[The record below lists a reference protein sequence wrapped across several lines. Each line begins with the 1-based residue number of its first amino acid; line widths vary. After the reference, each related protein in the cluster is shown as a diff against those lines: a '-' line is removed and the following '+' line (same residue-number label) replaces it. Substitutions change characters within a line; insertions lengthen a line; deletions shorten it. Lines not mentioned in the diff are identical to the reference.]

1 MDLFELVGKV
11 AIDNKQGVNALQEVS
26 GEGEKAESKLG
37 KAFSAIG
44 KGAAVVGK
52 AVATGMA
59 AGAAAVGAL
68 VTKSIQAYADYEQL
82 VGGVDTLFKESS
94 EKVQEYAANAYKTAG
109 LSANEYMETVTSFSA
124 SLLQSLDGDTE
135 KAAEAANMAITDM
148 SDNANKM
155 GTSMEMIQNAYNGFA
170 KQNYTMLDN
179 LKLGYGGTKEEMAR
193 LLADAEKISGQK
205 FDLSSYA
212 DVVDAIH
219 VIQTEMGITGT
230 TAKEAS
236 STISGSLASMK
247 GAWQNVL
254 TAISSDELPFDTY
267 VKNFVDSVSTVAD
280 NLMPRIEIALNGVVQ
295 LIEQLAPVIIGKFPE
310 LLNTLLP
317 SVVTAAGALVREVIK
332 GLRGAVEAVAGSLPA
347 LIDGLVQI
355 FGELP
360 DNVWLILT
368 GIMHA
373 LEDNAPVLI
382 DGLVQIGV
390 SLLKTFAGLF
400 EGFVVNVPFLIMA
413 VVDAILANLPV
424 IINAIV
430 STFNSFVEY
439 LPEIVAV
446 VASEIPTFLLSISN
460 ALIENLPVLIQGIIS
475 MISAIANALPEIIN
489 TLAALLPQIIQ
500 MLVDALIV
508 LLPEIING
516 IILIMQ
522 LIVENLPI
530 IVQALVDALPLI
542 ISSIFTALWE
552 LLPVILESLWTL
564 LGSLFDSVWDLL
576 GGLLAPIRDLFDM
589 FFGEGAWDSVIQ
601 PVLDLCKEI
610 GGAFKEAWEIVKIVW
625 DVVKPYFKGV
635 WEYIKGLFS
644 AAFQI
649 VALPF
654 KNAWEGIKLVFGV
667 AVDYFKTV
675 WANIKAIFSVVKNVL
690 TGNFREAWEG
700 IKSIFS
706 NWGSFFSGLWDRI
719 KTTFSNIGTN
729 IGNAISGAVKSGING
744 VIGMIEGVIN
754 TGINMINGAIGLINK
769 IPGVEIGKFEKLKL
783 PRLAKG
789 GVLEKG
795 QVGLL
800 EGDGAEAVVPLDQ
813 NRAWISRVAQDM
825 NVAVGGNNDGI
836 ISSLAE
842 IRDLLVQFFPD
853 VMNALLSLGYAPD
866 EATLA
871 RWLAP
876 AMNKEFGR
884 LAIQEGRGR

>member
-1 MDLFELVGKV
+1 MDLFKLFGTI
-11 AIDNKQGVNALQEVS
+11 AINNKEANKALSETS

-37 KAFSAIG
+37 KAFSGIG

-52 AVATGMA
+52 AVAAGMA

-94 EKVQEYAANAYKTAG
+94 AKVQEYAANAYRTAG

-179 LKLGYGGTKEEMAR
+179 LKLGYGGTKEEMQR
-193 LLADAEKISGQK
+193 LLEDAEKLSGQK

-230 TAKEAS
+230 TAKEAA
-236 STISGSLASMK
+236 STISGSLGMMK
-247 GAWQNVL
+247 SAWQNVL

-267 VKNFVDSVSTVAD
+267 VTNFVDSVTTVAD
-280 NLMPRIEIALNGVVQ
+280 NLMPRIQIALNGVVQ
-295 LIEQLAPVIIGKFPE
+295 LIEQLAPVIIGKIPE
-310 LLNTLLP
+310 LFNTLLP
-317 SVVTAAGALVREVIK
+317 SVIKAATALVNELAKAIPGAISAITAA
-332 GLRGAVEAVAGSLPA
+332 LPA
-347 LIDGLVQI
+347 LIDGFIQVFESLVDAIPVALANVLESLAELAPILIESFVQI
-355 FGELP
+355 FNQVIELLP
-360 DNVWLILT
+360 GLLEILT
-368 GIMHA
+368 CYIPYLIVTLVDALKNNLPTLINGI
-373 LEDNAPVLI
+373 I
-382 DGLVQIGV
+382 
-390 SLLKTFAGLF
+390 T
-400 EGFVVNVPFLIMA
+400 VVNELV
-413 VVDAILANLPV
+413 N
-424 IINAIV
+424 
-430 STFNSFVEY
+430 Y
-439 LPEIVAV
+439 LPIVVNTLAV
-446 VASEIPTFLLSISN
+446 YIPELLQAICD
-460 ALIENLPVLIQGIIS
+460 ALIQNLPVLIQGIIS
-475 MISAIANALPEIIN
+475 MISALATALPHIIE
-489 TLAALLPQIIQ
+489 TLALLLPQIIQ
-500 MLVDALIV
+500 MLVDQLVI
-508 LLPEIING
+508 LLPMLIEG

-530 IVQALVDALPLI
+530 IIQALVDALPGI
-542 ISSIFTALWE
+542 IQSIVDALWV
-552 LLPVILESLWTL
+552 LLPVMLQGIWDL
-564 LGSLFDSVWDLL
+564 LTSLFESVWDLL

-610 GGAFKEAWEIVKIVW
+610 GGAFKEAWEIIKIYW
-625 DVVKPYFKGV
+625 DAVKPYFQGV
-635 WEYIKGLFS
+635 WEWIKNLFS
-644 AAFQI
+644 IVWQI
-649 VALPF
+649 ISLPF
-654 KNAWEGIKLVFGV
+654 KNAWEMIKLQFSIG
-667 AVDYFKTV
+667 VDYIKTV
-675 WANIKAIFSVVKNVL
+675 WNTIKNIFAVVKNVL
-690 TGNFREAWEG
+690 SGNFKEAWEA
-700 IKSIFS
+700 IMNIFS
-706 NWGSFFSGLWDRI
+706 GWGDFFGGLWDKI
-719 KTTFSNIGTN
+719 KNTFSKIGTN
-729 IGNAISGAVKSGING
+729 IGDAISKSVKAGING
-744 VIGMIEGVIN
+744 VIGMIEGTIN
-754 TGINMINGAIGLINK
+754 TGINLINGAVNLINK
-769 IPGVEIGKFEKLKL
+769 IPGVDIGKFKKLDL

-789 GVLEKG
+789 GVLKKG

-813 NRAWISRVAQDM
+813 NRAWISKVAQDM
-825 NVAVGGNNDGI
+825 NVAVSGNNDGI
-836 ISSLAE
+836 ISSLEE

-876 AMNKEFGR
+876 ALNKEFGR
-884 LAIQEGRGR
+884 LAIQGERGR